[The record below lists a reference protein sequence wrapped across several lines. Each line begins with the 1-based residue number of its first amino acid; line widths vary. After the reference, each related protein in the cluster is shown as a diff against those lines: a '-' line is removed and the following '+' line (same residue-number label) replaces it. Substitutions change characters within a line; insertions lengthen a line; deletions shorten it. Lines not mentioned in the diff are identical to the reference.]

1 MDTPFC
7 FVPASS
13 LPFDVFADLYTRSFA
28 NYFYP
33 MAQTLEG
40 FAARARTEQHDL
52 YRSVVLMVDD
62 TPAGQA
68 TLALRGDKA
77 WCGGFGIVPEFRG
90 RRLGPPLFAEF
101 MAQARQAGARTIQ
114 LEVLTRNAT
123 ALSVYTGAG
132 MKVMRETRLLEWKC
146 GEADL
151 ETASAIPDFA
161 QPADMARIAE
171 SFHRLHPVAPV
182 WVRDLPSVLLRKGLR
197 QAQLMRDEAIT
208 AYVLYAAHES
218 AARIADVGAESAAQA
233 AQLLLQLQTH
243 YATIVCIDAPA
254 NSPITTAFDQ
264 AGFHEFDRQYELFML
279 L

>member
-1 MDTPFC
+1 MDTPFH

-13 LPFDVFADLYTRSFA
+13 LTFDAFADLYTRSFA

-40 FAARARTEQHDL
+40 FAARVRTEQHDL

-90 RRLGPPLFAEF
+90 RRLGAPLFAEF
-101 MAQARQAGARTIQ
+101 VTQARQAGARTLQ
-114 LEVLTRNAT
+114 LEALTRNTA

-132 MKVMRETRLLEWKC
+132 LRPTRETRLLEWKRAD
-146 GEADL
+146 ADL
-151 ETASAIPDFA
+151 EAASVMPAFA
-161 QPADMARIAE
+161 QPANMARIAAC
-171 SFHRLHPVAPV
+171 FHRLHPVAPV
-182 WVRDLPSVLLRKGLR
+182 WVRDLSSVLLRKGLL
-197 QAQLMRDEAIT
+197 QAQIMRDEVIT
-208 AYVLYAAHES
+208 AYVLFAAHEG
-218 AARIADVGAESAAQA
+218 AARIADVGAENAAQA

-254 NSPITTAFDQ
+254 DSSITAAFDQ
-264 AGFHEFDRQYELFML
+264 AGFHEFDRQYELFMSL
-279 L
+279 